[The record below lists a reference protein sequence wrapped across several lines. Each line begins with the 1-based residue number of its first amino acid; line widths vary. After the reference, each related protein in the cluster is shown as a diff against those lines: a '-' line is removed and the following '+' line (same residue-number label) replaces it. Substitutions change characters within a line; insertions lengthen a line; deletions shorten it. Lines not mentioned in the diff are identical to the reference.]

1 VLGSDFTQVTEPTRV
16 SS

>member
-1 VLGSDFTQVTEPTRV
+1 LGSDFTQVTEPTRV